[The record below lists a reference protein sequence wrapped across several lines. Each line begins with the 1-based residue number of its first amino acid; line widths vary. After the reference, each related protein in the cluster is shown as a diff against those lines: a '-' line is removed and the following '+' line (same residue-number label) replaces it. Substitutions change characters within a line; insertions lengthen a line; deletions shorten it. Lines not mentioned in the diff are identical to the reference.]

1 MQLKSNSMGGLRGKL
16 EASTEEPL
24 NQIRGFCVAMPRG
37 HLDSRVSLGQ
47 L

>member
-1 MQLKSNSMGGLRGKL
+1 MQLKSNFMGGLRGKS
-16 EASTEEPL
+16 EVSAEEPL
-24 NQIRGFCVAMPRG
+24 NQIRGFCVAMLRG